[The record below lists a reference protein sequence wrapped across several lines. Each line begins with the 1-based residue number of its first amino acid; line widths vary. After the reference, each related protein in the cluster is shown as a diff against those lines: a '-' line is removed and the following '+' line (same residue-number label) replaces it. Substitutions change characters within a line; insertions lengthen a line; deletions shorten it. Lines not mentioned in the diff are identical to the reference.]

1 MKSNHKTVQRRR
13 QQILQM
19 VVDAGEISV
28 TELAQAHNI
37 SDMTVRRD
45 LQYLEDQNLLWR
57 IHGGANSIE
66 HAQEMKLFRENIV
79 LCRNKISEY
88 AARFVSNGDTLFING
103 SRTALNML
111 KYVEN
116 KEVFVHTNNGAAIS
130 QNFPSGVTICFTGGE
145 LRNHVMVGDRVM
157 RYLLS
162 ISVKKI
168 FIGCAAIFDDGEFR
182 YDIPTEI
189 GINESLISRK
199 DNEIFVLADHSKLI
213 KRINSQK
220 NFYGSS
226 TYDRHIKLITDDR
239 ADKEFIQKLRDQGME
254 IILVP
259 ITEDFN

>member
-1 MKSNHKTVQRRR
+1 MRNNQKTVQRRR
-13 QQILQM
+13 QQILEM
-19 VVDAGEISV
+19 VLNAGEISV
-28 TELAQAHNI
+28 SELAQAHQI

-57 IHGGANSIE
+57 THGGANSIE
-66 HAQEMKLFRENIV
+66 HIREMKCYSENIIS
-79 LCRNKISEY
+79 CRNAISEY
-88 AARFVSNGDTLFING
+88 AAQFVKDGDTLFING

-111 KYVEN
+111 KHVHD
-116 KEVFVHTNNGAAIS
+116 KSVFVHTNNGAAV
-130 QNFPSGVTICFTGGE
+130 NETYPEGVTICFTGGE
-145 LRNHVMVGDRVM
+145 LRNHIMVGEYVM

-168 FIGCAAIFDDGEFR
+168 FIGCAGVYDDGEFR

-213 KRINSQK
+213 NRSNHT

-226 TYDRHIKLITDDR
+226 TYDRHITLITDEK
-239 ADKEFIQKLRDQGME
+239 ADKDSVENLRERGME
-254 IILVP
+254 IIIVP
-259 ITEDFN
+259 VQKDK

>member
-1 MKSNHKTVQRRR
+1 MRNNQATVQRRR
-13 QQILQM
+13 QQILEM
-19 VVDAGEISV
+19 VLSAGEISV
-28 TELAQAHNI
+28 TEIAQAHKI
-37 SDMTVRRD
+37 SDMTARRD

-66 HAQEMKLFRENIV
+66 HAQEMKLFREDIV

-88 AARFVSNGDTLFING
+88 AAQFVSNGDTLFING

-111 KYVEN
+111 KYIKD

-130 QNFPSGVTICFTGGE
+130 QNYPKGVTICFTGGE
-145 LRNHVMVGDRVM
+145 LRNHVMVGERVM

-168 FIGCAAIFDDGEFR
+168 FIGCAAVYDDGEFR

-213 KRINSQK
+213 KRITSQK

-226 TYDRHIKLITDDR
+226 TYDRHIKLITDEN
-239 ADKEFIQKLRDQGME
+239 ADKEFIEKLRERGME
-254 IILVP
+254 ILLVP
-259 ITEDFN
+259 INEDN

>member
-1 MKSNHKTVQRRR
+1 MKNNQKTVQRRR

-19 VVDAGEISV
+19 VLDAGEISV
-28 TELAQAHNI
+28 TEIAQAHKI

-66 HAQEMKLFRENIV
+66 HAQEMKLFREDVV

-88 AARFVSNGDTLFING
+88 AAQFVSDGDTLFING

-130 QNFPSGVTICFTGGE
+130 QNFPKGVTICFTGGE
-145 LRNHVMVGDRVM
+145 LRNHVMVGERVM

-213 KRINSQK
+213 KRVTSQK
-220 NFYGSS
+220 NLYGSS
-226 TYDRHIKLITDDR
+226 TYDRHITLITDER
-239 ADKEFIQKLRDQGME
+239 ADKEFIEKLREQGME

-259 ITEDFN
+259 VNEENN